1 MTLPSVPVTMTLY
14 VPGVTEEPA
23 ETVSVEALPAIT
35 EVGESATV
43 GPAGETPAARLIVI
57 AEPLVT
63 AVPTAEVVLPP
74 VVIDKLVGV
83 ALSEKSFVAGPLVT
97 SGCERAHS
105 LVSFDHVD
113 CMA

>member
-1 MTLPSVPVTMTLY
+1 MTLPSIPVTVTLY

-23 ETVSVEALPAIT
+23 ETVSVESVPAIT

-43 GPAGETPAARLIVI
+43 GPAGETLAARLIVV
-57 AEPLVT
+57 AWPLVT
-63 AVPTAEVVLPP
+63 VVPIAEVLLLPG
-74 VVIDKLVGV
+74 VIDKLVGV

-97 SGCERAHS
+97 IGCERSHA

-113 CMA
+113 CIA